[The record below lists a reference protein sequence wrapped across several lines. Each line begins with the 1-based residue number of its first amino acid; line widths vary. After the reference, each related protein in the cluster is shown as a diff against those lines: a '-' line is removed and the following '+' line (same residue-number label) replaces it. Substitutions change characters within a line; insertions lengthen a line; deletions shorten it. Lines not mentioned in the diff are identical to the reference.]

1 MEHQDWD
8 VIYTRG
14 NKELNKKKEKEKE
27 TKKSNTIIKEN
38 KLEKKINEGNLKH
51 DKVKLDISKQIQQK
65 RLEMGMTQKDLANKL
80 NVRASVIVDYENS
93 KAIFNKGFIR
103 RIEQILNCQLLSLS
117 FSK

>member
-80 NVRASVIVDYENS
+80 NVPIKTIIEIESGKAKKNPQLVS
-93 KAIFNKGFIR
+93 KIKRNLNIFNK
-103 RIEQILNCQLLSLS
+103 
-117 FSK
+117 